1 MDAGIEPERSTIFHT
16 LLDSDPSL
24 YDTDVVDYCTGEA
37 FTMVAAAADT
47 TGNAIG
53 LAAFNVMTH
62 PEIHQKLRKELLD
75 AFPDPNKQMF
85 FIELEN
91 LPYLTGVVKEGLR

>member
-1 MDAGIEPERSTIFHT
+1 MLG
-16 LLDSDPSL
+16 
-24 YDTDVVDYCTGEA
+24 
-37 FTMVAAAADT
+37 AAADT

-62 PEIHQKLRKELLD
+62 PDIYQQLRAELVA
-75 AFPDPNKQMF
+75 AFPNPQEEMA